1 MKKIVCFLILN
12 IAACKSLF
20 AQNSP
25 ILRTSVGAEKKFTKK
40 LSFETKLETRYFTP
54 VYTDAMIF
62 NFFRLFELGANYK
75 LNKQLSASIF
85 YRYALRKNNEFTDF
99 EGRSRYFVN
108 LAHQAK
114 FNKIR
119 LQNRLRYQQQY
130 RDNDEKNELQSSFL
144 RYKLESTYKINKK
157 ISPFLAT
164 EFFYKI
170 QTKRIDQLRL
180 STGIKYRINKNNG
193 LEFGVFKDYST
204 LGNGLFNIEM
214 GYKFDF

>member
-1 MKKIVCFLILN
+1 M
-12 IAACKSLF
+12 
-20 AQNSP
+20 
-25 ILRTSVGAEKKFTKK
+25 
-40 LSFETKLETRYFTP
+40 
-54 VYTDAMIF
+54 
-62 NFFRLFELGANYK
+62 
-75 LNKQLSASIF
+75 
-85 YRYALRKNNEFTDF
+85 
-99 EGRSRYFVN
+99 
-108 LAHQAK
+108 
-114 FNKIR
+114 
-119 LQNRLRYQQQY
+119 RYQQQY
-130 RDNDEKNELQSSFL
+130 HDNDEKNELQSSFL

-180 STGIKYRINKNNG
+180 STGINYRINKNNG